1 MSKLAILM
9 LCAACGSARAPE
21 RADGQPPSPVAIVAP
36 RPSPRA
42 VPVASADTPSI
53 YDLEMRLHA
62 ANGARVGVDVGRGHP
77 TLIAMFY
84 ASCGV
89 ACPVMIEELRRTL
102 RDADRDDVRV
112 LLVSFDPARDTP
124 ARLRELATERKLDGR
139 WTLAAADD
147 ADARELAAVLG
158 VKYRKLD
165 NGEFFHS
172 PTIIML
178 DPEGRPVVRTD
189 QFGQSATMV
198 AALR

>member
-1 MSKLAILM
+1 MYKLATILI
-9 LCAACGSARAPE
+9 LGAVACGGTRAPE
-21 RADGQPPSPVAIVAP
+21 RADGQLTPEVAAVVP
-36 RPSPRA
+36 REVPM
-42 VPVASADTPSI
+42 PVASADTPSI

-62 ANGARVGVDVGRGHP
+62 ASGERVGVDVGRGHP
-77 TLIAMFY
+77 TLVAMFY

-124 ARLRELATERKLDGR
+124 ARLHALATERALDAR
-139 WTLAAADD
+139 WTLAAADE

-158 VKYRKLD
+158 IKYRKLD

-172 PTIIML
+172 PTIVML
-178 DPEGRPVVRTD
+178 DADGRPVVRTD